1 MDLLQQ
7 QKQNHSREPKLPIH
21 SAHADKIGQ
30 APLPRCRKNK
40 EQRKLS
46 DVWSLRFQLQKL
58 DEKGS
63 SQTTYDTFGNVPR
76 RASEEPPDF
85 SWGGGGL
92 MGLLKKLFA

>member
-1 MDLLQQ
+1 MDILQQ
-7 QKQNHSREPKLPIH
+7 QKQNYSRMDILEQQKQNNSRETKLPIH

-58 DEKGS
+58 DEKCS
-63 SQTTYDTFGNVPR
+63 SQTTYDTFGKVPQ
-76 RASEEPPDF
+76 RASEETPNF
-85 SWGGGGL
+85 N
-92 MGLLKKLFA
+92 